1 MFIYGTRSD
10 TVGLDDLVLLEDYKN
25 ENEFIKNL
33 QKRHEADIIYVISLS
48 EIMGLREFLDNC
60 RLIISRTYIIQKYFQ
75 NILTVKFFFRRTFF
89 LMFFVLF

>member
-89 LMFFVLF
+89 